1 MIKMRRGKSHQVMN
15 EGQVRGY
22 LCKSAFIAL
31 FSPHFPLDLGGLKK
45 WVREGKLSPLFL
57 SLLFSFANQIV
68 ENNIFQLIFLFLFF
82 ILPVFTPT
90 KHTLSF
96 EETK

>member
-45 WVREGKLSPLFL
+45 WVREGKLSPLCSISPIFFPQPN
-57 SLLFSFANQIV
+57 SGKQHFPTYFPFSIFHPPCFHPNQTHLK
-68 ENNIFQLIFLFLFF
+68 F
-82 ILPVFTPT
+82 
-90 KHTLSF
+90 
-96 EETK
+96 